1 MFSTPELRMQYSRRI
16 FTPSSSLSST
26 CPNSNR
32 GCKLSSFPHHPGRTH
47 HTTTIQIHNIPTLS
61 PYTFFSPSIS
71 LSSPYSKRRLSFSSR
86 YSSTAAR
93 SYPTKAG
100 SSTRAMP
107 DRQKSKNKSATTKEV
122 DISKGLSYL
131 LRHGAKNEGVRLDE
145 GGWANVADVV
155 GLDISYFSYF
165 FGAVGYVERSLS
177 CLPVCLYCVG

>member
-1 MFSTPELRMQYSRRI
+1 MFSTPGLRMQYSRRI

-26 CPNSNR
+26 CPNPNR
-32 GCKLSSFPHHPGRTH
+32 GCKVSSFPHHPGRTH
-47 HTTTIQIHNIPTLS
+47 NTTTIQIDNIPTLS

-86 YSSTAAR
+86 SSSSAAR

-100 SSTRAMP
+100 SLTRAMP

-155 GLDISYFSYF
+155 GLDISYFFNF
-165 FGAVGYVERSLS
+165 FGGL
-177 CLPVCLYCVG
+177 